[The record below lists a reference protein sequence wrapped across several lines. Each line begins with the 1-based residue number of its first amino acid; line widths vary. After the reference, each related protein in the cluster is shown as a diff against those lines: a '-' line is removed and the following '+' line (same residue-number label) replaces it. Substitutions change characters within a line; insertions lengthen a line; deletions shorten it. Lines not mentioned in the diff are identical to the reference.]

1 MESRRCLIIF
11 SMTATTSASESSF
24 LSSTSRCL
32 IAASNRRMADSRCGS
47 LAFMAA
53 FMSSLIFAF
62 SDIALGFLRG
72 GDPQNET
79 ARRAALSTPSRR
91 VGPAAGSSGSIEFR
105 RQRLAAQALVVPF
118 DGGGELSLAVGSRLF
133 VELAGAQFGEKPGL
147 FHGPLEAA
155 QRHLEGLV
163 FLDAYGRHAVLIP
176 GQCCS
181 KGANSRLFLTA
192 TPAACVPYPPSLPVS
207 PRIRNSCP
215 TVAARRSTSVS
226 RASRRERA
234 ASINSRRDPRP
245 SR

>member
-11 SMTATTSASESSF
+11 SITATTSASESSF

-32 IAASNRRMADSRCGS
+32 IAASNKRMAESRCAS

-53 FMSSLIFAF
+53 FMSSLILAF
-62 SDIALGFLRG
+62 SDMRLVSSWG
-72 GDPQNET
+72 GDSQNET

-91 VGPAAGSSGSIEFR
+91 VGPAAVPSGSIEFR
-105 RQRLAAQALVVPF
+105 RQRLAAQALVVPL
-118 DGGGELSLAVGSRLF
+118 DCGGELSLAVGSRLF

-147 FHGPLEAA
+147 FHSPLETA

-181 KGANSRLFLTA
+181 KGANSRLFLA
-192 TPAACVPYPPSLPVS
+192 ETPAASCPGSVLICRTLPVPYPPSFPVN
-207 PRIRNSCP
+207 PKMRNSCP
-215 TVAARRSTSVS
+215 TV
-226 RASRRERA
+226 
-234 ASINSRRDPRP
+234 
-245 SR
+245 